1 MGRTPR
7 KKAAAPA
14 APRRPAPRG
23 PAPGGAGVY
32 RRGGQGKAYISP
44 PVKVDFAGP
53 GHRFNRVDLELDGVY
68 HGEASYEGR
77 VFLNNPDATADT
89 PRTLESGYAGSFHV
103 FGHGGCLGDP
113 GHCDV
118 NDHNREPLDLRQ
130 GHPLTPMKTR
140 VNVTKTLQAIAAGK
154 PEVSVTIVPVIT
166 AANELCDKEN
176 VLRFEGMRFVSYN
189 P

>member
-1 MGRTPR
+1 MTRTPR
-7 KKAAAPA
+7 KKAAAQPTPAGAA
-14 APRRPAPRG
+14 APVSSG
-23 PAPGGAGVY
+23 IGAA
-32 RRGGQGKAYISP
+32 RRGGQGKVYTSP

-53 GHRFNRVDLELDGVY
+53 DHRTNRVDLELDGVY

-77 VFLNNPDATADT
+77 VFLNNPAATADT
-89 PRTLESGYAGSFHV
+89 PRSAESGYAGSFHV

-113 GHCDV
+113 GHCEV
-118 NDHNREPLDLRQ
+118 HDHDRELLDLRP
-130 GHPLTPMKTR
+130 GHPLTPLKTR
-140 VNVTKTLQAIAAGK
+140 VNVTKTLQAIASTK

-166 AANELCDKEN
+166 AANDLCDKEN